1 VFTRVVNHWVI
12 VQKGQ
17 SGLTRFARAG
27 TRRGGSKGDGI
38 EPGSDAELTSTWLK
52 NHSGAIVYADSAEAA
67 YGALA
72 LANQVLLTM
81 AG

>member
-17 SGLTRFARAG
+17 RPKDSPGQDERVNPLKSGEGLLLTRRL
-27 TRRGGSKGDGI
+27 TKKRGEKTALRQHLMPIRPIPANG
-38 EPGSDAELTSTWLK
+38 
-52 NHSGAIVYADSAEAA
+52 V
-67 YGALA
+67 LA
-72 LANQVLLTM
+72 LENQVLLTM

>member
-1 VFTRVVNHWVI
+1 MFTRIVNHWVI

-27 TRRGGSKGDGI
+27 TRRGGSNGDGI
-38 EPGSDAELTSTWLK
+38 NPAPHAELTGTWLK
-52 NHSGAIVYADSAEAA
+52 NHSGANVYADSAEAA